1 MLDSESEIKKRKK
14 PTNLCNFYK
23 TTSEEAA
30 CRDKLRAC
38 SIVFLLICHSS
49 IFRFLKAI
57 CNQDPA
63 TSS

>member
-23 TTSEEAA
+23 TTSEAA